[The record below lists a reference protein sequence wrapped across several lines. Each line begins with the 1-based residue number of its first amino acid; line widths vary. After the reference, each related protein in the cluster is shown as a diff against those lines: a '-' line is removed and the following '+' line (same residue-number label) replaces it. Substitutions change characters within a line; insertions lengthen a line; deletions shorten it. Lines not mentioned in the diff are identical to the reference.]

1 MDEHRMFDAIADIDE
16 HIIDKC
22 LTVDKNEKNRT
33 KSSRSVSGKRRI
45 PWYAYAAAALALVF
59 LGGVINT
66 VGTKLL
72 QKTVSNTV
80 SLDVNPSIEIK
91 LNRNER
97 VVAVV
102 PLNGDAE
109 KVVGSMDFSGVPL
122 DLAVNALIGSM
133 VRNGYLNEFANSV
146 LVTVDDKDEAK
157 AEELTRRL
165 VSVID
170 EAMIPQGGGAVI
182 GMTAVHD
189 AELEKLA
196 DRYGITLGKAMLISK
211 VAESIPYYSFDE
223 LVMLNISEIPYYSFD
238 ELVMLNISELNMLLD
253 PKAADVTHI
262 GTPKTSII
270 SSAEAVAKALDAAG
284 YKDAFLVSVSGK
296 YVTPAVDAYRVNSR
310 EPNTVFELISDL
322 CIENG
327 ELVYWVEF
335 RDSEMKYDVRVNAD
349 GNGAEIFKCPVWSSY
364 YGLTPS
370 HRSRLVS
377 ENVAVNAVLKGI
389 GASAPDI
396 EALTIRIEST
406 GSGDGAVTA
415 YTMEFRYAGSL
426 WTAQINAETGEVIS
440 ITD

>member
-16 HIIDKC
+16 NIIDEC
-22 LTVDKNEKNRT
+22 LADAKSAKREA
-33 KSSRSVSGKRRI
+33 KSSRSVSNRRRI
-45 PWYAYAAAALALVF
+45 PWYAYVAAALALVF

-109 KVVGSMDFSGVPL
+109 KVVSSMDFSGVPL

-196 DRYGITLGKAMLISK
+196 DRYGTTLGKAMLINK

-223 LVMLNISEIPYYSFD
+223 LA
-238 ELVMLNISELNMLLD
+238 MLNISELNMLLD

-262 GTPKTSII
+262 GTPKTNII

-284 YKDAFLVSVSGK
+284 FPDAFLVTVNGK
-296 YVTPAVDAYRVNSR
+296 YVTPAVDAYRVDSR
-310 EPNTVFELISDL
+310 EPDTAFELISDL
-322 CIENG
+322 CIEKG
-327 ELVYWVEF
+327 EFVYWVEF
-335 RDSEMKYDVRVNAD
+335 RNGDMKYDIRVDAK
-349 GNGAEIFKCPVWSSY
+349 GSGAEVFRCPVWSSY
-364 YGLTPS
+364 YGLMPS
-370 HRSRLVS
+370 HRTRLVS
-377 ENVAVNAVLKGI
+377 ENEAVNAVLDRLGAPASDVNELSLHI
-389 GASAPDI
+389 GTA
-396 EALTIRIEST
+396 
-406 GSGDGAVTA
+406 GSGDGTVTV
-415 YTMEFRYAGSL
+415 YTMEFRFADSL
-426 WTAQINAETGEVIS
+426 WTARVNAETGEVLN
-440 ITD
+440 TEKH

>member
-16 HIIDKC
+16 QIIDKC
-22 LTVDKNEKNRT
+22 LTDAEGAKRT
-33 KSSRSVSGKRRI
+33 ANNTRSVPKHRRI

-59 LGGVINT
+59 LGGAINT

-133 VRNGYLNEFANSV
+133 VRNSYLNEFANSV

-196 DRYGITLGKAMLISK
+196 DRYGITLGKAMLINK
-211 VAESIPYYSFDE
+211 VAES
-223 LVMLNISEIPYYSFD
+223 IPYYSFD

-253 PKAADVTHI
+253 PKAADVMHI

-310 EPNTVFELISDL
+310 EPNTTFELISDL

-327 ELVYWVEF
+327 EFVYWVEF

-370 HRSRLVS
+370 HRTRLVS

-389 GASAPDI
+389 GASPSDI
-396 EALTIRIEST
+396 EALTIRIGTT
-406 GSGDGAVTA
+406 GSGDRMITV
-415 YTMEFRYAGSL
+415 YTIEFNYSIAS
-426 WTAQINAETGEVIS
+426 WTAQVNAETGEVIS

>member
-22 LTVDKNEKNRT
+22 LTVDKNVKNRT
-33 KSSRSVSGKRRI
+33 KSSRSVSGKRPI
-45 PWYAYAAAALALVF
+45 PWYAYVAAALALVF

-146 LVTVDDKDEAK
+146 LVTVDDRDEAK

-189 AELEKLA
+189 SELEKLA
-196 DRYGITLGKAMLISK
+196 GKYGITLGKAMLINK

-223 LVMLNISEIPYYSFD
+223 LA
-238 ELVMLNISELNMLLD
+238 MLNISELNMLLD
-253 PKAADVTHI
+253 PEAADVTHI

-270 SSAEAVAKALDAAG
+270 SSAEAVAKALDTAG

-310 EPNTVFELISDL
+310 EPNTAFELISDL

-335 RDSEMKYDVRVNAD
+335 RDSEMKYDIRVNA
-349 GNGAEIFKCPVWSSY
+349 GGSGAEIFKCPVWSSY

-370 HRSRLVS
+370 HRTRLVS

-389 GASAPDI
+389 GASASDI
-396 EALTIRIEST
+396 ESLTIRIEST

-415 YTMEFRYAGSL
+415 YTMEFSYAGSL
-426 WTAQINAETGEVIS
+426 WTAQVNAETGEVLNVEQH
-440 ITD
+440 

>member
-16 HIIDKC
+16 SIINKC
-22 LTVDKNEKNRT
+22 LTDA
-33 KSSRSVSGKRRI
+33 KSAKHTANKTRSVSNRKRI
-45 PWYAYAAAALALVF
+45 PWYAVAAAALALVF

-66 VGTKLL
+66 VGTKLI

-80 SLDVNPSIEIK
+80 SLDVNPSIEIR
-91 LNRNER
+91 LNRQER

-102 PLNGDAE
+102 PLNEDAE

-146 LVTVDDKDEAK
+146 LVMVDDNDEAR

-211 VAESIPYYSFDE
+211 VAESIPYYSFE
-223 LVMLNISEIPYYSFD
+223 

-253 PKAADVTHI
+253 PTLADVTHI
-262 GTPKTSII
+262 GTPKTGII
-270 SSAEAVAKALDAAG
+270 SSAEAVSKALDAAG
-284 YKDAFLVSVSGK
+284 YKDAFLVPVSGK
-296 YVTPAVDAYRVNSR
+296 YVTPAIDAYRVDSR
-310 EPNTVFELISDL
+310 EPNTAFELISDL
-322 CIENG
+322 CIKNG
-327 ELVYWVEF
+327 EFVYWVEF
-335 RDSEMKYDVRVNAD
+335 RDGDMKYDIRVNAD

-370 HRSRLVS
+370 HRTRLIS
-377 ENVAVNAVLKGI
+377 ENEAVNAVLDRL
-389 GASAPDI
+389 GASASDI
-396 EALTIRIEST
+396 EALTIRFEST
-406 GSGDGAVTA
+406 DSGDGTVTV
-415 YTMEFRYAGSL
+415 YTMEFRYANSM
-426 WTAQINAETGEVIS
+426 WTARVNAETREILNARQH
-440 ITD
+440 

>member
-16 HIIDKC
+16 NIIDKC
-22 LTVDKNEKNRT
+22 LSDDKSV

-45 PWYAYAAAALALVF
+45 PWYAVAAAALALLF

-72 QKTVSNTV
+72 QSAVSHTV

-102 PLNGDAE
+102 PLNEDAG

-133 VRNGYLNEFANSV
+133 VRNGYLSEFANSV

-189 AELEKLA
+189 TELEKLA
-196 DRYGITLGKAMLISK
+196 DRYGITLGKAMLINK
-211 VAESIPYYSFDE
+211 VAES
-223 LVMLNISEIPYYSFD
+223 IPYYSFD

-253 PKAADVTHI
+253 PTLADVTHI
-262 GTPKTSII
+262 GTPKTNII
-270 SSAEAVAKALDAAG
+270 SSAEAVSRALDAAG
-284 YKDAFLVSVSGK
+284 YKDAFLVPVSGK
-296 YVTPAVDAYRVNSR
+296 YVTPAVDAYRVDSR
-310 EPNTVFELISDL
+310 EPDTTFELISDL

-327 ELVYWVEF
+327 EFVYWVEF
-335 RDSEMKYDVRVNAD
+335 RDGDMKYDIRVNAD

-370 HRSRLVS
+370 HRTRLVS
-377 ENVAVNAVLKGI
+377 ENEAVNAVTKGI
-389 GASAPDI
+389 GASASDI
-396 EALTIRIEST
+396 ESLTIRIEST
-406 GSGDGAVTA
+406 GSGDGMVSV
-415 YTMEFRYAGSL
+415 YTIEFRYANSM
-426 WTAQINAETGEVIS
+426 WTARVNAETGEILNARQH
-440 ITD
+440 

>member
-1 MDEHRMFDAIADIDE
+1 MDEHRMFDAIADINE
-16 HIIDKC
+16 SIIDKC
-22 LTVDKNEKNRT
+22 LTDDKSVKNRT
-33 KSSRSVSGKRRI
+33 KSSHSVSGRRRI
-45 PWYAYAAAALALVF
+45 PWYAVAAAALALVF

-66 VGTKLL
+66 IGTKLI

-80 SLDVNPSIEIK
+80 SLDVNPSIEIR
-91 LNRNER
+91 LNRQER

-102 PLNGDAE
+102 PLNEDAG

-189 AELEKLA
+189 TELEKLA
-196 DRYGITLGKAMLISK
+196 DRYGITLGKAMLINK
-211 VAESIPYYSFDE
+211 VAES
-223 LVMLNISEIPYYSFD
+223 IPYYSFD

-253 PKAADVTHI
+253 PTLADVTHI
-262 GTPKTSII
+262 GTPKTNII
-270 SSAEAVAKALDAAG
+270 SSAEAVSRALDAAG
-284 YKDAFLVSVSGK
+284 YKDAFLVPVSGK
-296 YVTPAVDAYRVNSR
+296 YVTPAVDAYRVDSR
-310 EPNTVFELISDL
+310 EPDTTFELISDL

-327 ELVYWVEF
+327 EFVYWVEF
-335 RDSEMKYDVRVNAD
+335 RDGDMKYDIRVNAD

-370 HRSRLVS
+370 HRTRLVS
-377 ENVAVNAVLKGI
+377 ENEAVNAVTKGI
-389 GASAPDI
+389 GASASDI
-396 EALTIRIEST
+396 ESLTIRIEST
-406 GSGDGAVTA
+406 GSGDGMVSV
-415 YTMEFRYAGSL
+415 YTIEFRYANSM
-426 WTAQINAETGEVIS
+426 WTARVNAETGEILNARQH
-440 ITD
+440 

>member
-16 HIIDKC
+16 QIIDKC
-22 LTVDKNEKNRT
+22 LSDDKSV
-33 KSSRSVSGKRRI
+33 KSSRSVSDKRRI
-45 PWYAYAAAALALVF
+45 PWYAVAAAVLALVF

-66 VGTKLL
+66 VGTKLI

-80 SLDVNPSIEIK
+80 SLDVNPSIEIR
-91 LNRNER
+91 LNRQER

-102 PLNGDAE
+102 PLNEDAE

-146 LVTVDDKDEAK
+146 LVMVDDNDEAR

-211 VAESIPYYSFDE
+211 VAESIPYYSFE
-223 LVMLNISEIPYYSFD
+223 

-253 PKAADVTHI
+253 PTLANVTHI
-262 GTPKTSII
+262 GTPKTGII
-270 SSAEAVAKALDAAG
+270 SSAEAVAKALDASG
-284 YKDAFLVSVSGK
+284 YKDAFLVPVSGK
-296 YVTPAVDAYRVNSR
+296 YVTPAVDAYRVDSR
-310 EPNTVFELISDL
+310 EPDTTFELISDL

-327 ELVYWVEF
+327 EFVYWVEF
-335 RDSEMKYDVRVNAD
+335 RDGDLKYDIRVDAV

-370 HRSRLVS
+370 HRTRLIS
-377 ENVAVNAVLKGI
+377 ENEAVNSVFDRI
-389 GASAPDI
+389 GASASEI
-396 EALTIRIEST
+396 NELSIRIEST
-406 GSGDGAVTA
+406 GSGDGTVTVF
-415 YTMEFRYAGSL
+415 TIEFRYKNSL
-426 WTAQINAETGEVIS
+426 WTAQVNVETGEALNIQKH
-440 ITD
+440 

>member
-16 HIIDKC
+16 QIIDKC
-22 LTVDKNEKNRT
+22 LTDAKGAKRT
-33 KSSRSVSGKRRI
+33 ANNTRSVPKHRRI

-72 QKTVSNTV
+72 QNTVSNTV

-102 PLNGDAE
+102 PLNEDAE

-133 VRNGYLNEFANSV
+133 VRNGYLSEYANSV
-146 LVTVDDKDEAK
+146 LVTVDDRDEAK

-182 GMTAVHD
+182 GMAAVHD
-189 AELEKLA
+189 AELEQLA

-223 LVMLNISEIPYYSFD
+223 LVMLNISE
-238 ELVMLNISELNMLLD
+238 LNMLLD
-253 PKAADVTHI
+253 PKAADVTHV

-270 SSAEAVAKALDAAG
+270 SSAEAVTKALDAAG
-284 YKDAFLVSVSGK
+284 YKDAFLVPVSGK

-310 EPNTVFELISDL
+310 EPNTAFELISDL

-335 RDSEMKYDVRVNAD
+335 RDSEMKYDIRVNAGGSD
-349 GNGAEIFKCPVWSSY
+349 AEIFKCPVWSSY

-370 HRSRLVS
+370 HRTRLVS
-377 ENVAVNAVLKGI
+377 ENEAVNAVFDRLGAPASDVNELSLHI
-389 GASAPDI
+389 GTA
-396 EALTIRIEST
+396 
-406 GSGDGAVTA
+406 GSGDGTVTV

-426 WTAQINAETGEVIS
+426 WTAQVNAETGEVLN
-440 ITD
+440 TEKH

>member
-16 HIIDKC
+16 QIIDKC
-22 LTVDKNEKNRT
+22 LTDAKGAKRT
-33 KSSRSVSGKRRI
+33 ANNTRSVPKHRRI

-66 VGTKLL
+66 VGAKLL

-80 SLDVNPSIEIK
+80 SLDVNPSSEIK

-109 KVVGSMDFSGVPL
+109 KVVSSMDFSGVPL

-223 LVMLNISEIPYYSFD
+223 LVMLNISE
-238 ELVMLNISELNMLLD
+238 LNMLLD

-284 YKDAFLVSVSGK
+284 YKDAFLVPVSGK
-296 YVTPAVDAYRVNSR
+296 YVTPAVDAYRVDSR
-310 EPNTVFELISDL
+310 EPDTTFELISDL

-327 ELVYWVEF
+327 EFVYWVEF
-335 RDSEMKYDVRVNAD
+335 RNGEMKYDVRVNAD
-349 GNGAEIFKCPVWSSY
+349 GSGAEIFKCPVWSSY

>member
-16 HIIDKC
+16 QIIDKC
-22 LTVDKNEKNRT
+22 LTDAKGAKRT
-33 KSSRSVSGKRRI
+33 ANNTRSVPKHRRI

-182 GMTAVHD
+182 GMAAVHD

-211 VAESIPYYSFDE
+211 VAES
-223 LVMLNISEIPYYSFD
+223 IPYYSFD

-310 EPNTVFELISDL
+310 EPNTAFELISDL

-327 ELVYWVEF
+327 EFVYWVEF
-335 RDSEMKYDVRVNAD
+335 RDGEMKYDVRVNAD
-349 GNGAEIFKCPVWSSY
+349 GSGAEIFKCPVWSSY

>member
-16 HIIDKC
+16 QIIDKC
-22 LTVDKNEKNRT
+22 LTDAKGAKRT
-33 KSSRSVSGKRRI
+33 ANNTRSVPKHRRI

-59 LGGVINT
+59 LGGAINT

-182 GMTAVHD
+182 GMAAVHD
-189 AELEKLA
+189 AELEQLA
-196 DRYGITLGKAMLISK
+196 DKYGITLGKAMLISK
-211 VAESIPYYSFDE
+211 VAESIPYYSF
-223 LVMLNISEIPYYSFD
+223 N

-253 PKAADVTHI
+253 PKAADVTHV
-262 GTPKTSII
+262 GTPKTSSI
-270 SSAEAVAKALDAAG
+270 SSAEAVTKALDAAG
-284 YKDAFLVSVSGK
+284 YKDAFLVPVSGK
-296 YVTPAVDAYRVNSR
+296 YVTPAVGAYRVDSR
-310 EPNTVFELISDL
+310 EPDTTFELISDL

-327 ELVYWVEF
+327 EFVYWVEF
-335 RDSEMKYDVRVNAD
+335 RDGEMKYDVRVNAD
-349 GNGAEIFKCPVWSSY
+349 GSGVEIFKCPVWSSY

-370 HRSRLVS
+370 HRTRLVS

-389 GASAPDI
+389 GASASDI
-396 EALTIRIEST
+396 ESLTIRIEST
-406 GSGDGAVTA
+406 GSGDRMITV
-415 YTMEFRYAGSL
+415 YTIEFNYSIAS
-426 WTAQINAETGEVIS
+426 WTAQVNAETGEVIS

>member
-1 MDEHRMFDAIADIDE
+1 MDKHRMFDAIADIDE

-22 LTVDKNEKNRT
+22 LSDDKSV

-45 PWYAYAAAALALVF
+45 PWYAVAAAALALVF

-109 KVVGSMDFSGVPL
+109 KVVGSMDFLGVPL

-133 VRNGYLNEFANSV
+133 VRNGYLSECANSV

-170 EAMIPQGGGAVI
+170 EAMIPQRGGAVI
-182 GMTAVHD
+182 GMAAVHD
-189 AELEKLA
+189 AELEQLA

-211 VAESIPYYSFDE
+211 VAESIPYYSF
-223 LVMLNISEIPYYSFD
+223 N

-253 PKAADVTHI
+253 PKAADVTHV

-310 EPNTVFELISDL
+310 EPNTAFELISDL

-327 ELVYWVEF
+327 EFVYWVEF

-370 HRSRLVS
+370 HRTRLVS

-389 GASAPDI
+389 GASASDI
-396 EALTIRIEST
+396 ESLTIRIEST

-426 WTAQINAETGEVIS
+426 WTAQVNAETGEVLNVEQH
-440 ITD
+440 

>member
-223 LVMLNISEIPYYSFD
+223 LVMLNISE
-238 ELVMLNISELNMLLD
+238 LNMLLD

-310 EPNTVFELISDL
+310 EPNTAFELISDL

-327 ELVYWVEF
+327 EFVYWVEF
-335 RDSEMKYDVRVNAD
+335 RDGEMKYDVRVNAD
-349 GNGAEIFKCPVWSSY
+349 GSGAEIFKCPVWSSY

-389 GASAPDI
+389 GASASDI
-396 EALTIRIEST
+396 ESLTIRIESM